1 MGLGVKQIQ
10 VCMDSL
16 YKKWRD
22 QGKIS
27 KPNRVE
33 IGEFLDILTDNLTLM
48 DQREG
53 KNKKGEDKQTENQV
67 KMIKALRMNNPLWD
81 VE

>member
-1 MGLGVKQIQ
+1 MALNVKQIQ
-10 VCMDSL
+10 ICMDSL
-16 YKKWRD
+16 YRKWRD
-22 QGKIS
+22 QGKTS
-27 KPNRVE
+27 KPNLVE
-33 IGEFLDILTDNLTLM
+33 ISEFLDILTDKLTLM